1 MDLLIILVLVA
12 IVAIGAFLLLRRRKR
27 DVLQSKFGPEYS
39 RVVEKAG
46 SAREA
51 EAELKEREKRV
62 SAFEIRPLAAADR
75 ERFTDG
81 WQRVQADF
89 VDDPRGAVTRADVLL
104 GDLMSAR
111 GYPVSDFEQRSADLS
126 VDHPVVVQNYRSAH
140 EIADRHARGEAGT
153 EDLRQA
159 MIHYRALFDELSRD
173 APAGEKTAS
182 TSARGA

>member
-1 MDLLIILVLVA
+1 
-12 IVAIGAFLLLRRRKR
+12 
-27 DVLQSKFGPEYS
+27 
-39 RVVEKAG
+39 
-46 SAREA
+46 
-51 EAELKEREKRV
+51 
-62 SAFEIRPLAAADR
+62 
-75 ERFTDG
+75 
-81 WQRVQADF
+81 
-89 VDDPRGAVTRADVLL
+89 VTRADVLL